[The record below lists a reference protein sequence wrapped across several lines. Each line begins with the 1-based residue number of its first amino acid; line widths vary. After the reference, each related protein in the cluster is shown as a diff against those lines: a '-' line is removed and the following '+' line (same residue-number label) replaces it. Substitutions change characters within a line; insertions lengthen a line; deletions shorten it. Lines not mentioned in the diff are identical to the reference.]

1 MRKFNNILAKETA
14 QIKNIPYLV
23 FPSKNGNNIF
33 TLTLEHGYH

>member
-23 FPSKNGNNIF
+23 FPSNEK
-33 TLTLEHGYH
+33 EQ

>member
-23 FPSKNGNNIF
+23 FPSKKW
-33 TLTLEHGYH
+33 E